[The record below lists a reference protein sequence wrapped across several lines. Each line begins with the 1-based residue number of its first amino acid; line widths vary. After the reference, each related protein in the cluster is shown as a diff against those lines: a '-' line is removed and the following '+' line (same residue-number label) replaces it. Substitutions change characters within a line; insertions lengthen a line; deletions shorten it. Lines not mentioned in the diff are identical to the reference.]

1 MRPRVALLLVLSV
14 FALAGCR
21 STPPAEGPDQVDP
34 TTAADDPVEQS
45 PAGAAPTCANVP
57 AAVIKASL
65 NIAVGEP
72 AQTTSGSTVTCEYG
86 ALNVIIKF
94 TTGVDKDS
102 FARERRSL
110 DNGGQPTSDVPGLVD
125 EAYASSTES
134 GDTVTNSLVA
144 RKGSTAMSVAA
155 AAPIEAEKSL
165 VAKVL
170 GSSG

>member
-1 MRPRVALLLVLSV
+1 MRSRPALLLALSV
-14 FALAGCR
+14 FAVAGCS
-21 STPPAEGPDQVDP
+21 STPAAGGPDQPEP
-34 TTAADDPVEQS
+34 TTADAVDQ
-45 PAGAAPTCANVP
+45 PAGGPAPTCANVP

-65 NIAVGEP
+65 NRAVSEP
-72 AQTTSGSTVTCEYG
+72 TQTTGGSTVTCEYG

-134 GDTVTNSLVA
+134 GNTVTNSLVA
-144 RKGSTAMSVAA
+144 RKGSTTMSVAA
-155 AAPIEAEKSL
+155 PAPIEAEKAL
-165 VAKVL
+165 IAKVL
-170 GSSG
+170 GGAG

>member
-1 MRPRVALLLVLSV
+1 MRPRLALLLVFTVL
-14 FALAGCR
+14 ALGGCT
-21 STPPAEGPDQVDP
+21 STPSEGSDQTDP

-134 GDTVTNSLVA
+134 GNTVTNSLVA